1 MLRRLPS
8 ILVVLALGTVPPLA
22 GQDASLESRLPPEV
36 LTAVQPVLDA
46 ARRDSLPLAPLESK
60 ILEGIAKGVPAER
73 IAPVT
78 ERLAL
83 ELRNARSLLRQE
95 LPATPLAGGEVS
107 GAALAMRQGV
117 PPGQL
122 ARLWENRPAQS
133 LEIPLAVVGELARR
147 GIPAEEAVEVMRVAL
162 EAGTPMSAAAQ
173 LPSRM
178 DLTLS
183 GAPAPQAALL
193 EALRNL
199 GIPIPPHAGG
209 GRPGAPPGRPP
220 GVGGGRPGG

>member
-1 MLRRLPS
+1 MMRRG
-8 ILVVLALGTVPPLA
+8 ILWLAVLFLVGTIPAA
-22 GQDASLESRLPPEV
+22 GQDTDLESRLPPEV
-36 LTAVQPVLDA
+36 LSAVQPILDA

-60 ILEGIAKGVPAER
+60 ILEGVAKGVPAQR
-73 IAPVT
+73 IVPVT
-78 ERLAL
+78 QRLAD
-83 ELRNARSLLRQE
+83 ELRTTRGLLRE
-95 LPATPLAGGEVS
+95 ALPSAALAGGEVS

-122 ARLWENRPAQS
+122 ARLWENRPAHS

-147 GIPAEEAVEVMRVAL
+147 GIPAEEAVEVMRHAL
-162 EAGTPMSAAAQ
+162 QTGASMSAAAQ

-178 DLTLS
+178 DLSMT

-193 EALRNL
+193 EALRTL

-209 GRPGAPPGRPP
+209 GRPGSPPGRPP
-220 GVGGGRPGG
+220 GVGGGLPGG